1 MSVRGGCLCGMVQFE
16 VDLPFAKFVRCHCSR
31 CRRATG
37 STFSTG
43 QTLPTGNTS
52 TAASASPHAST
63 PASQFA
69 SDVLSY
75 LTGLQDVAGT
85 AATVALGSSP
95 LGIAAGIGI
104 QGVLSLAGDVAKSLK
119 HGG

>member
-1 MSVRGGCLCGMVQFE
+1 MDNSIVSTGLQSLEALLGLTRSPG
-16 VDLPFAKFVRCHCSR
+16 ATS
-31 CRRATG
+31 TG

-52 TAASASPHAST
+52 TAASASPPAST